1 MAIHF
6 LPVETHTSTP
16 ERARRSFHM
25 SINPCRQCKHMNKDK
40 NNAVC
45 LRCDKRLRYVAIL
58 EAAMGFTI
66 SSAEEAGYSPLHL
79 PNRSSLS

>member
-1 MAIHF
+1 
-6 LPVETHTSTP
+6 
-16 ERARRSFHM
+16 
-25 SINPCRQCKHMNKDK
+25 MNKDK

-79 PNRSSLS
+79 PNRSSPS